1 MTERLKTAT
10 GLKGKSLF
18 QPLRLLL
25 TGMDHGPE
33 LVRAIPLIQHASAVD
48 PKVMSPLARAEA

>member
-1 MTERLKTAT
+1 MTERLKAST
-10 GLKGKSLF
+10 GLKGKALF

-25 TGMDHGPE
+25 TGMEHGPE
-33 LVRAIPLIQHASAVD
+33 LVRAIPLVQHASEVD